1 MSNDKTI
8 LVYADWDWLPQKYKI
23 GNLYSSLLRGKEVF
37 SFEYDKN
44 WLKSGFAT
52 NIDPDLSMYTGR
64 QFINESKPNFGV
76 FSDSSP
82 DRWGRILM
90 KRRESITSRQQNRA
104 IRNLHESDF
113 LLGVYDAYRLGGIR
127 FKTNEDSE
135 YLNSDSE
142 LATPPWTYLAKLEQA
157 AKNIEEDTIKDYDEK
172 MKWLKILIAPGSS
185 IGGARPKANITDKNN
200 NLWIAKF
207 PSKEDE
213 FDIGAWEIV
222 AAEIAKLSGVNICN
236 YSHGQFN
243 SNKTTFLAKRFDRN
257 ENGKRIHFAS
267 AMTLLGYNDGTNA
280 SDGAGYPE
288 IAEFIM
294 RFGSDV
300 QNDLEELYKRICLS
314 VIISN
319 TDDHLRNHGF
329 ILKPEGWK
337 LSPAFDINPNPSG
350 SGLSLNI
357 SETDNSQ
364 DLELLRSVHKI
375 YRLSLS
381 RANEIINNVI
391 FAASHWRKIA
401 LKMNID
407 NHALDYYQ
415 NAFRLTER
423 SA

>member
-8 LVYADWDWLPQKYKI
+8 LVYADWDWLPQTYKI
-23 GNLYSSLLRGKEVF
+23 GNLYSYALRGKEVF

-90 KRRESITSRQQNRA
+90 KRRESIIARQQNRA
-104 IRNLHESDF
+104 VQTLAESDF
-113 LLGVYDAYRLGGIR
+113 LLGVYDEYRLGGIR
-127 FKTNEDSE
+127 FKTDENAE
-135 YLNSDSE
+135 YLNADSE
-142 LATPPWTYLAKLEQA
+142 LATPPWAYLAKLEQA
-157 AKNIEEDTIKDYDEK
+157 AKNIEDDAMSDDDTN
-172 MKWLKILIAPGSS
+172 MKWIKILIAPGSS
-185 IGGARPKANITDKNN
+185 IGGARPKANVSDKHN

-207 PSKEDE
+207 PSKDDDS
-213 FDIGAWEIV
+213 DIGAWEIV
-222 AAEIAKLSGVNICN
+222 AAEIAKNAGVNICTF
-236 YSHGQFN
+236 SHDKFN
-243 SNKTTFLAKRFDRN
+243 SNKTTFLSKRFDRT
-257 ENGKRIHFAS
+257 EKGKRIHFAS
-267 AMTLLGYNDGTNA
+267 AMCLLGYNDGTNA

-288 IAEFIM
+288 IAEFII
-294 RFGSDV
+294 RFGCDV
-300 QNDLEELYKRICLS
+300 KNDLEELYKRICLS

-329 ILKPEGWK
+329 ILRPDGWK

-364 DLELLRSVHKI
+364 DLELLRSAHKI

-381 RANEIINNVI
+381 RASEIINNVI
-391 FAASHWRKIA
+391 VAASNWRKIA

-407 NHALDYYQ
+407 KHAIDYYQ
-415 NAFRLTER
+415 NAFRLTKV